1 MPSRKINVWQTRVS
15 KRLSRFFPSVDRSGF
30 DSRDFGLGVRGG
42 GGACAWGISCKSR
55 RAKRMPS
62 SRLAA
67 QTYKKI
73 AEIPRVEET
82 HCRKKLEGRRLKGHC
97 GRTPALRMLQAAKAH
112 LVTEYHRTSLSLQS
126 HSCFFDPVG
135 LGVWVCDG
143 GPFLLVVCLYG
154 SV

>member
-1 MPSRKINVWQTRVS
+1 MQVAESEANAFQQTCSTDLQENCRNS
-15 KRLSRFFPSVDRSGF
+15 A
-30 DSRDFGLGVRGG
+30 RGG
-42 GGACAWGISCKSR
+42 NTLPKN
-55 RAKRMPS
+55 
-62 SRLAA
+62 
-67 QTYKKI
+67 
-73 AEIPRVEET
+73 
-82 HCRKKLEGRRLKGHC
+82 LEGRRLKGHC